1 MTKKFEITMSNGEKI
16 VFETFCDKPTS
27 IFCEKL
33 FIVYTERKPIYINT
47 RQIATIKEI

>member
-47 RQIATIKEI
+47 RQIATIEEM

>member
-1 MTKKFEITMSNGEKI
+1 MKKKFEITMSNGEKI
-16 VFETFCDKPTS
+16 VFEEFFDNPTP

-47 RQIATIKEI
+47 KQIATIKEI